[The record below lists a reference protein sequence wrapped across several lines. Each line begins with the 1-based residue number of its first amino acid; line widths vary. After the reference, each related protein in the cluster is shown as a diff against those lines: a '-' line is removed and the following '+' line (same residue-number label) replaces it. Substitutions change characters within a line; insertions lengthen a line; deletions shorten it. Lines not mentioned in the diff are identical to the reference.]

1 MNFLHH
7 IFAFDAESP
16 LLFTQFYFW
25 AFFALVFALFALLI
39 SLPFRVKSSARSSVR
54 WTVVELPGLGL
65 SNRRLHLRNVYLL
78 FVSWFFYYKTSGL
91 FLLILAFITL
101 SDWIIAGRIKSAITN
116 HKTQIAKIL
125 LALSVVIDLGLL
137 AYFKYAYFFTNM
149 INDLFGTGFRV
160 FDIFAYIG
168 NGFAEAGRFSV
179 DTIVLPVG
187 ISFYIF
193 QVISYTADV
202 FRGRIQPVKNILDF
216 GFYVSF
222 FPQLVAGPIVR
233 AEEFIPQ
240 LYKPYRLS
248 RRAFGIAVFWIL
260 NGLAKKI
267 IMSDYLAV
275 NLIDR
280 VFDNPLLFSGFEN
293 LFALFAYSLQVYAD
307 FSGYTD
313 IAIGVAMLMGFY
325 LPMNFNSPYKS
336 KSPQEFW
343 RRWHMSLGR
352 WLKTYLY
359 IPLGGNRRIGFG
371 TYFWLSLIAFVSAAL
386 TGWWWQILVPFAL
399 FMIAVAILN
408 SSPFR
413 ERLGVGS
420 LKLLYANLNSFI
432 TQVLGGLW
440 HGASWN
446 FIIWGGINGIGMIVE
461 KIWRGMNW
469 HLRMVCM
476 TVLTVSL
483 WLAVYTTNLPTWRLF
498 AVWASIVASGTL
510 IRYIYWLACKAINRP
525 QAAKQD
531 DSPLNSTNGAL
542 NALSN
547 AWAILQTFTF
557 ITFTRLFFRSSS
569 NLDPATANEVAWAT
583 AKNMV
588 NQIGGAWSNAIIP
601 EFLWE
606 YRWVVAM
613 FVAGMVIH
621 WLPTNWKRRYRLA
634 FSAMPLWLMVIAVC
648 VAIVIIYQFV
658 TADMQPFIYF
668 QF

>member
-1 MNFLHH
+1 MKDILNY
-7 IFAFDAESP
+7 IFAFNAESP

-25 AFFALVFALFALLI
+25 GFFALVYALFALI
-39 SLPFRVKSSARSSVR
+39 MDRVPDSLGNKK
-54 WTVVELPGLGL
+54 
-65 SNRRLHLRNVYLL
+65 LHLRNVYLM

-91 FLLILAFITL
+91 FLLILLFVTL
-101 SDWIIAGRIKSAITN
+101 SDWLIAQRIY
-116 HKTQIAKIL
+116 KTKNKFWL
-125 LALSVVIDLGLL
+125 CLSVAIDLGFL
-137 AYFKYAYFFTNM
+137 AYFKYAYFFTDAF
-149 INDLFGTGFRV
+149 NDLFGTSYS
-160 FDIFAYIG
+160 I
-168 NGFAEAGRFSV
+168 V
-179 DTIVLPVG
+179 DKIILPVG

-202 FRGRIQPVKNILDF
+202 YRGRIQPVKNILDF

-240 LYKPYRLS
+240 LYKPFHLS
-248 RRAFGIAVFWIL
+248 RRAFGIAVFWII
-260 NGLAKKI
+260 NGLGKKI
-267 IMSDYLAV
+267 IMSDFLAV

-336 KSPQEFW
+336 QSPQEFW

-359 IPLGGNRRIGFG
+359 IPLGGNRSIGFG
-371 TYFWLSLIAFVSAAL
+371 TYFWVTVIALVSASL
-386 TGWWWQILVPFAL
+386 TGWWLGIMIPYAVLIVAMIIVPRFLKDA
-399 FMIAVAILN
+399 N
-408 SSPFR
+408 R
-413 ERLGVGS
+413 
-420 LKLLYANLNSFI
+420 LKLFYSNLNSFI

-446 FIIWGGINGIGMIVE
+446 FIIWGGINGFGMIIE

-469 HLRMVCM
+469 HIRFAAM
-476 TVLTVSL
+476 TLLTAGLCV
-483 WLAVYTTNLPTWRLF
+483 ADFYTNLPVWRLF
-498 AVWASIVASGTL
+498 AVWAGLVWFVTA
-510 IRYIYWLACKAINRP
+510 IRYIYFLCEGAETKFTKA
-525 QAAKQD
+525 
-531 DSPLNSTNGAL
+531 LGT
-542 NALSN
+542 

-588 NQIGGAWSNAIIP
+588 NQIGGAWNNAIIP
-601 EFLWE
+601 DFLWE

-613 FVAGMVIH
+613 FIAGMVIH
-621 WLPTNWKRRYRLA
+621 WLPTNWKRRYRLW
-634 FSAMPLWLMVIAVC
+634 FSAMPLWAIVIAVC
-648 VAIVIIYQFV
+648 IAIAVIYQFV
-658 TADMQPFIYF
+658 TADVQPFIYF

>member
-1 MNFLHH
+1 MDLIRH
-7 IFAFDAESP
+7 ILAFNSESP

-25 AFFALVFALFALLI
+25 AFFALVYALFALI
-39 SLPFRVKSSARSSVR
+39 IEIGAKSQESRVKSK
-54 WTVVELPGLGL
+54 
-65 SNRRLHLRNVYLL
+65 LHLRNVYLL

-91 FLLILAFITL
+91 FLLILAFITI
-101 SDWIIAGRIKSAITN
+101 SDWLIARRIQRSEVSLQKKLWLT
-116 HKTQIAKIL
+116 
-125 LALSVVIDLGLL
+125 LSVVIDLSLL
-137 AYFKYAYFFTNM
+137 FYFKYAYFFTNV
-149 INDLFGTGFRV
+149 INDWFAADFRV
-160 FDIFAYIG
+160 FDIFAYVG
-168 NGFAEAGRFSV
+168 NGFATAGRFSV
-179 DTIVLPVG
+179 DVIVLPVG

-193 QVISYTADV
+193 QVISYTCDV
-202 FRGRIQPVKNILDF
+202 FRKRIQPVENILDF

-240 LYKPYRLS
+240 LYKPFHLS
-248 RRAFGIAVFWIL
+248 RRAFGIAVFWII

-267 IMSDYLAV
+267 ILSDYLAV

-336 KSPQEFW
+336 QTPQEFW

-359 IPLGGNRRIGFG
+359 IPLGGNRTIFGFKVKKL
-371 TYFWLSLIAFVSAAL
+371 WAAN
-386 TGWWWQILVPFAL
+386 F
-399 FMIAVAILN
+399 
-408 SSPFR
+408 
-413 ERLGVGS
+413 
-420 LKLLYANLNSFI
+420 NSFI

-446 FIIWGGINGIGMIVE
+446 FVLWGAINGVGMIVE
-461 KIWRGMNW
+461 KIWREWNW
-469 HLRMVCM
+469 HVRFTAM
-476 TVLTVSL
+476 TVLTFGL
-483 WLAVYTTNLPTWRLF
+483 CALDYWYNLPVWRLF
-498 AVWASIVASGTL
+498 AVWAAIVWMVTAV
-510 IRYIYWLACKAINRP
+510 RYIYFLCEGADTKFTKA
-525 QAAKQD
+525 
-531 DSPLNSTNGAL
+531 LGT
-542 NALSN
+542 

-569 NLDPATANEVAWAT
+569 NLDPATANEVAWET

-588 NQIGGAWSNAIIP
+588 NQIGGAWTNAVIAP
-601 EFLWE
+601 FLWE
-606 YRWVVAM
+606 YRWVVTM
-613 FVAGMVIH
+613 FIAGMVIH
-621 WLPTNWKRRYRLA
+621 WLPTNWKRRYRLV
-634 FSAMPLWLMVIAVC
+634 FSAMPLWLMVLVVC
-648 VAIVIIYQFV
+648 VAIVVIYQFV

>member
-1 MNFLHH
+1 MKEILNY
-7 IFAFDAESP
+7 IFAFNAESP

-25 AFFALVFALFALLI
+25 GFFALVYALFALI
-39 SLPFRVKSSARSSVR
+39 MDRVPDSLGNKK
-54 WTVVELPGLGL
+54 
-65 SNRRLHLRNVYLL
+65 LHLRNVYLM

-91 FLLILAFITL
+91 FLLILLFVTL
-101 SDWIIAGRIKSAITN
+101 SDWLIAQRIY
-116 HKTQIAKIL
+116 KTKNKFWL
-125 LALSVVIDLGLL
+125 CLSVAIDLGFL
-137 AYFKYAYFFTNM
+137 AYFKYAYFFTDAF
-149 INDLFGTGFRV
+149 NDLFGTSYS
-160 FDIFAYIG
+160 I
-168 NGFAEAGRFSV
+168 V
-179 DTIVLPVG
+179 DKIILPVG

-202 FRGRIQPVKNILDF
+202 YRGRIQPVKNILDF

-240 LYKPYRLS
+240 LYKPFHLS
-248 RRAFGIAVFWIL
+248 RRAFGIAVFWII
-260 NGLAKKI
+260 NGLGKKI
-267 IMSDYLAV
+267 IMSDFLAV

-336 KSPQEFW
+336 QSPQEFW

-359 IPLGGNRRIGFG
+359 IPLGGNRSIGFG
-371 TYFWLSLIAFVSAAL
+371 TYFWVTVIALVSASL
-386 TGWWWQILVPFAL
+386 TGWWLGIMIPYAVLIVGMLLVPRFLKDA
-399 FMIAVAILN
+399 N
-408 SSPFR
+408 R
-413 ERLGVGS
+413 
-420 LKLLYANLNSFI
+420 LKLFYSNLNSFI

-446 FIIWGGINGIGMIVE
+446 FIIWGGINGFGMIIE

-469 HLRMVCM
+469 HIRFAAM
-476 TVLTVSL
+476 TFLTAGLCV
-483 WLAVYTTNLPTWRLF
+483 ADFYTNLPVWRLF
-498 AVWASIVASGTL
+498 AVWAGLVWFVTA
-510 IRYIYWLACKAINRP
+510 IRYIYFLCEGAETKFTKA
-525 QAAKQD
+525 
-531 DSPLNSTNGAL
+531 LGT
-542 NALSN
+542 

-588 NQIGGAWSNAIIP
+588 NQIGGAWNNAIIP
-601 EFLWE
+601 DFLWE

-613 FVAGMVIH
+613 FIAGMVIH
-621 WLPTNWKRRYRLA
+621 WLPTNWKRRYRLW
-634 FSAMPLWLMVIAVC
+634 FSAMPLWAIVIAVC
-648 VAIVIIYQFV
+648 IAIAVIYQFV
-658 TADMQPFIYF
+658 TADVQPFIYF